1 MDKRVE
7 FLKQK
12 FDQLDDAGK
21 FLILAVSKA
30 LLFAQRAERLSEID
44 EKKQQAKKNH
54 FTIKD

>member
-1 MDKRVE
+1 ME